1 MKRGEASV
9 PSSEETRAIL
19 RFRVMRVELALF
31 ADQVEEVTEPAEITP
46 IPCAPP
52 HVPGV
57 VPVRGEALPLFDLAL
72 FLGLSGDGAD
82 GMPRMLIVRSAAY
95 RVGVLCDHVLGVTAV
110 AAAAIQE
117 ARVCGPP
124 SLRRYALGEVELRG
138 GVTPVLDLEALLAAG
153 RAQ

>member
-1 MKRGEASV
+1 M
-9 PSSEETRAIL
+9 
-19 RFRVMRVELALF
+19 ELAIF
-31 ADQVEEVTEPAEITP
+31 AEDVEEVTEPSEITP
-46 IPCAPP
+46 IPCAPV

-57 VPVRGEALPLFDLAL
+57 VPVRGEALPLFDLAC
-72 FLGLSGDGAD
+72 FLGLSGEGAD
-82 GMPRMLIVRSAAY
+82 ERPRMLIVRSPLY
-95 RVGVLCDHVLGVTAV
+95 RVGVLCDQVLGVTSV

-117 ARVCGPP
+117 ARVSGPP